1 MDTRKTA
8 ALPSGGPLKIDV
20 GVAELLL
27 SQLAIMCAPR
37 NDQREKDAI
46 SQRKIILQSLDA
58 AQRGHARTC
67 AASFCGY
74 WTSAIPASALPRSQA
89 ARVRA
94 RLRDPRGPTEMTASR
109 LAVDEVSAQ

>member
-1 MDTRKTA
+1 MPRVKRAAATGGTTTDTRKTA

-58 AQRGHARTC
+58 AQRGHARTVC
-67 AASFCGY
+67 SILLRLLDERRTGKRAA
-74 WTSAIPASALPRSQA
+74 
-89 ARVRA
+89 
-94 RLRDPRGPTEMTASR
+94 
-109 LAVDEVSAQ
+109 